1 MLHYKYLH
9 RTAFTNDAKWLI
21 GINCVFLILFINFDV
36 FEWVVGFAEEY
47 EFLELDELL
56 PLAAT
61 LTLSLIIF
69 TYRRLVELSLVT
81 KAFEELSKRNP
92 LTYALNR
99 RAGQAI
105 LHRRYTKAS
114 QEGKSFGLLQ
124 LSLDNFKRINDSYG
138 PSIGDEIL
146 INLVSIIQKNIP
158 EKVKLIHWHSANF
171 ILVLP
176 EDLNAPIEFANK
188 LREII
193 ANQLFTTDTITCS
206 MGLTTWQKGLSLQDM
221 LDNVED
227 ALLDA
232 KSSNTNTV
240 KVV

>member
-9 RTAFTNDAKWLI
+9 RSAFTSDALWLL
-21 GINCVFLILFINFDV
+21 GINAVFFICFIYFDT
-36 FEWVVGFAEEY
+36 FEWLVGFVDAHEY
-47 EFLELDELL
+47 LELDELL

-61 LTLSLIIF
+61 LTLSLGIF
-69 TYRRLVELSLVT
+69 TYRRLVELSQVT

-105 LHRRYTKAS
+105 LHRRYSKAI
-114 QEGKSFGLLQ
+114 QTGEGFSLLQ
-124 LSLDNFKRINDSYG
+124 LNLDNFKRINDAYG
-138 PSIGDEIL
+138 PSVGDELL
-146 INLVSIIQKNIP
+146 ISLVVIIQKNIP
-158 EKVKLIHWHSANF
+158 DKVKLIHWHSDNF

-176 EDLNAPIEFANK
+176 NDIQSPFELANN

-206 MGLTTWQKGLSLQDM
+206 MGLATWQKGLTLQD
-221 LDNVED
+221 LLHNLED
-227 ALLDA
+227 ALFDA
-232 KSSNTNTV
+232 KAANKNTV
-240 KVV
+240 KIA